1 MRNDDPVTTSLDLT
15 GDLGELTSA
24 LVNVP
29 SQSRHEGEL
38 ADLVEKALSRF
49 EHLQVTRIGNNVV
62 AQVGGLKPSRT
73 VLLGGHLD
81 TVPSSGN
88 LPGRIDGACVWGLG
102 SCDMKGGVAVA
113 LSLAATVKKPA
124 SAITYVFYECEE
136 IVSSAHGLGVL
147 QKAKPDLLKA
157 DLAIL
162 LEPTNGVIEAGCQG
176 VVRVKVHVDGKRAH
190 VARWWLG
197 QNAIHGLTPI
207 LDAVQHT
214 PERKPVIDGLEYR
227 EAMQVVGVE
236 GGVASN
242 VVPDQAWVEI
252 NHRFAP
258 DRSTEQAL
266 AKVRSVV
273 AGAVGSG
280 ETDDDLAQVG
290 VHLEVVDAEGA
301 APPNLT
307 NPVLEEFV
315 RHAGVEVNP
324 KHGWTDVARFA
335 AMNTPAVNFGPG
347 DPKVAHTTDEHVP
360 VTQLTSV
367 YQTLH
372 SYLTGVN

>member
-1 MRNDDPVTTSLDLT
+1 MRNDDPVSTSLDLT
-15 GDLGELTSA
+15 GDLGELTLA

-29 SQSRHEGEL
+29 SESRQEGAL
-38 ADLVEKALSRF
+38 ADLVESALSSF
-49 EHLQVTRIGNNVV
+49 DHLKVTRVGNNVV
-62 AQVGGLKPSRT
+62 AQVGGLGQQQT

-88 LPGRIDGACVWGLG
+88 LPGRIDGDCVWRLG

-113 LSLAATVKKPA
+113 LKLAAMVVKPA
-124 SAITYVFYECEE
+124 PAVTYVFYECEE
-136 IVSSAHGLGVL
+136 IVSSANGLGVL
-147 QKAKPDLLKA
+147 QKAKPDLLQA

-162 LEPTNGVIEAGCQG
+162 LEPTNGLVEAGCQG
-176 VVRVKVHVDGKRAH
+176 VARVKVHVDGKRAH

-197 QNAIHGLTPI
+197 QNAIHGLAPI
-207 LDAVQHT
+207 LDAVQRA

-252 NHRFAP
+252 SHRFAP
-258 DRSTEQAL
+258 DRSSDEAL
-266 AKVRSVV
+266 AHVRSVV

-280 ETDDDLAQVG
+280 ETDDELARVG
-290 VHLEVVDAEGA
+290 VHLEVVDVEAA

-307 NPVLEEFV
+307 NPLLKKFV
-315 RHAGVEVNP
+315 SHAGAEVNP
-324 KHGWTDVARFA
+324 KHGWTDVACFA
-335 AMNTPAVNFGPG
+335 AMNVAAVNFGPG
-347 DPKVAHTTDEHVP
+347 DPKVAHTNDEHVP
-360 VTQLTSV
+360 IAQLNSV

-372 SYLTGVN
+372 SYLTG

>member
-1 MRNDDPVTTSLDLT
+1 MRNDDPVTTPLDLT
-15 GDLGELTSA
+15 DDLGVLTLQ

-29 SQSRHEGEL
+29 SESRHEGEL
-38 ADLVEKALSRF
+38 ADLVASALSGF
-49 EHLQVTRIGNNVV
+49 AHLTVTRIGNNVV
-62 AQVGGLKPSRT
+62 AQVSGSMSQQT

-88 LPGRIDGACVWGLG
+88 LPGRIDGDSVWGLG

-113 LSLAATVKKPA
+113 LKLAATVMVPR
-124 SAITYVFYECEE
+124 SAVTY
-136 IVSSAHGLGVL
+136 GLGVL
-147 QKAKPDLLKA
+147 QQAQPELLKA
-157 DLAIL
+157 DFAIL
-162 LEPTNGVIEAGCQG
+162 LEPTNGVIEAGFQG

-207 LDAVQHT
+207 LDAVQHA
-214 PERKPVIDGLEYR
+214 PERRPVIDGLEYR

-242 VVPDQAWVEI
+242 VVPDHAWVEI

-258 DRSTEQAL
+258 DVSTDQAL
-266 AKVRSVV
+266 AKVRRVV
-273 AGAVGSG
+273 ASAVGSS
-280 ETDDDLAQVG
+280 ETDDELAQVG
-290 VHLEVVDAEGA
+290 VHLEVVDAEVA

-307 NPVLEEFV
+307 NPLVAQFV
-315 RHAGVEVNP
+315 DHAGARVNP

-335 AMNTPAVNFGPG
+335 AMKTPALNFGPG

-360 VTQLTSV
+360 TTQLNSV

-372 SYLTGVN
+372 SYLTGDR